1 MYLLY
6 VAVLEAKS
14 LNILL
19 VKVLNNTLNSNIVLL
34 LTNVLQFTTLLYLN

>member
-34 LTNVLQFTTLLYLN
+34 LTNVLQFTTLLHLN